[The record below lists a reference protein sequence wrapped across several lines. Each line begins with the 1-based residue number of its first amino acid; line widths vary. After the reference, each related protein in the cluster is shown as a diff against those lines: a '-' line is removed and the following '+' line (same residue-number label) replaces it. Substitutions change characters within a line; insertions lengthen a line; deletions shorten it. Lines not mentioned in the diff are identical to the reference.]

1 MKTKLPRFKTR
12 TRYILLIVTLVV
24 LVAALVAG
32 IVILSTVNFSAAIR
46 ESRAKAV
53 VGAAKLAVTEINA
66 DKIDYWYENG
76 KDAEYRETENELN
89 EILYSTPYLQY
100 LYVYKILPDGCHVI
114 FDFWSPSDSDR
125 ETPPSQL
132 GDFIDF
138 DPSFEPLIP
147 DLLAGREIDLMESND
162 TYGWLLTQ
170 YEPIYDSTGKCVAYV
185 GVDISILE
193 IYEYTNHILMKII
206 SYVMLFSIFS
216 LLIGIRMSMLARHA
230 DQMDAIME
238 KSKRDRK
245 LLDEF
250 ITAFATVIDLKDSYT
265 QGHSFRVAEYTEMLS
280 RELGYDDETVER
292 YHNIALLHD
301 IGKIGIPDEVLNK
314 PGKLSEEEFALIKSH
329 TTRGYDVLKNI
340 SLMPEIA
347 VGAQSHH
354 ERPDGKGYHNGLKE
368 GEIPRV
374 AQIIAVA
381 DTFDAMY
388 STRKYRKRMN
398 FEKVVSV
405 IKEAKGTQLEGDV
418 VDAFLRIVDRG
429 GFRAEDDFGGGSEE
443 SIDNIS
449 GQKSE

>member
-1 MKTKLPRFKTR
+1 MKAKLPRFKTR
-12 TRYILLIVTLVV
+12 TRYILLIITLVV
-24 LVAALVAG
+24 LVAVLVAG

-53 VGAAKLAVTEINA
+53 VGAAKLAVTEING
-66 DKIDYWYENG
+66 DKVDYWYENG
-76 KDAEYRETENELN
+76 KDAEYAETENELN
-89 EILYSTPYLQY
+89 EILYSTPYLEY

-114 FDFWSPSDSDR
+114 FDFWSPADTEK

-138 DPSFEPLIP
+138 DPTFEPLIP
-147 DLLAGREIDLMESND
+147 DLLAGREIDMMESND

-170 YEPIYDSTGKCVAYV
+170 YEPIYDSQGKCVAYV

-206 SYVMLFSIFS
+206 SYVMLFSIAS

-230 DQMDAIME
+230 DQMDAVVE

-354 ERPDGKGYHNGLKE
+354 ERPDGKGYPNGLKE

-405 IKEAKGTQLEGDV
+405 IKEARGTQLESDV

-429 GFRAEDDFGGGSEE
+429 GFRAADDFGGGSEE

-449 GQKSE
+449 GQKS

>member
-1 MKTKLPRFKTR
+1 MKAKLPRFKTR

-24 LVAALVAG
+24 LVGVLVAG
-32 IVILSTVNFSAAIR
+32 IVIMSTINFSAAIR
-46 ESRAKAV
+46 ESRARAV
-53 VGAAKLAVTEINA
+53 AGAAKLAVTEING

-76 KDAEYRETENELN
+76 KDADYTETENELN

-114 FDFWSPSDSDR
+114 FDFWSPADTDR

-138 DPSFEPLIP
+138 DPTFEPLIP
-147 DLLAGREIDLMESND
+147 DLLAGREIDMMESND

-170 YEPIYDSTGKCVAYV
+170 YEPVFDSNGKCVAYV

-206 SYVMLFSIFS
+206 SYVMLFSILS

-230 DQMDAIME
+230 DQMDAVIE

-265 QGHSFRVAEYTEMLS
+265 QGHSFRVAEYTEMLA
-280 RELGYDDETVER
+280 RELGYDEETVEKYR
-292 YHNIALLHD
+292 NIALLHD

-354 ERPDGKGYHNGLKE
+354 ERPDGKGYPNGLKE
-368 GEIPRV
+368 EEIPRV

-398 FEKVVSV
+398 FDTVVST
-405 IKEAKGTQLEGDV
+405 IREARGTQLESDV
-418 VDAFLRIVDRG
+418 VDAFLKIVERG

-443 SIDNIS
+443 KIDNIN
-449 GQKSE
+449 GQKA